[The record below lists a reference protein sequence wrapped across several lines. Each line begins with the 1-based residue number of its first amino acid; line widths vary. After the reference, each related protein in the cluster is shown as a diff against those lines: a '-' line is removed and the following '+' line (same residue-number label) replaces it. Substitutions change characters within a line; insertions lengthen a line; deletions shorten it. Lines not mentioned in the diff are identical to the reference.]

1 MGGKSLM
8 KNILL
13 SLSLLTASLYA
24 DLSVKQIE
32 NMVQDIHKKR
42 VGFNLT
48 TLESTKNP
56 FVIMKEDENI
66 TIFVVPTAKTE
77 EVKVSLH
84 GIMSGKAY
92 INDAWKE
99 VNDTVM
105 GYTVKYVGK
114 RGVVLRNGNHIKKL
128 FLHNDRENFITIEG
142 R

>member
-1 MGGKSLM
+1 
-8 KNILL
+8 
-13 SLSLLTASLYA
+13 
-24 DLSVKQIE
+24 
-32 NMVQDIHKKR
+32 MVQMIHKKR
-42 VGFNLT
+42 VGFDLD

-56 FVIMKEDENI
+56 FVIVKEEENI
-66 TIFVVPTAKTE
+66 TTIIVPTVVE
-77 EVKVSLH
+77 DVKISLH
-84 GIMSGKAY
+84 AIMSGKAY

-128 FLHNDRENFITIEG
+128 FLHNDSENFITIEG